1 MSVTQKPAR
10 QNSVCKLSKQKAFLG
25 RGSSRKKF
33 AFTRCLKCSF
43 PSCKPTREHLTGPRF
58 SLQRD
63 MTLNFRKSPATDGR
77 PPQTLDIDIMKPV
90 CGRFSKMLGTT
101 YLPTNSFSQS
111 DYSNIVGK
119 KCWLN
124 LTFMD
129 VPVGPTL
136 NCIAQKKHMLS
147 GNIAELFISTS
158 SHCKRYCCDI
168 HICSVLLFVPI
179 CSGGEIT
186 VVTVSHMLSASS
198 LRKIPVQRI
207 HTWWHTGKNNKN
219 VKQADY

>member
-1 MSVTQKPAR
+1 MSVTQNPAR

-25 RGSSRKKF
+25 RGSSRKRY
-33 AFTRCLKCSF
+33 AFTRRLHRWPVGTKCSY
-43 PSCKPTREHLTGPRF
+43 PSCKPSREHLTGPRF
-58 SLQRD
+58 SLERD
-63 MTLNFRKSPATDGR
+63 MTLNFRRSPATDGWL
-77 PPQTLDIDIMKPV
+77 PQSLDIHIMEPV

-136 NCIAQKKHMLS
+136 NCVA
-147 GNIAELFISTS
+147 
-158 SHCKRYCCDI
+158 
-168 HICSVLLFVPI
+168 
-179 CSGGEIT
+179 
-186 VVTVSHMLSASS
+186 
-198 LRKIPVQRI
+198 
-207 HTWWHTGKNNKN
+207 
-219 VKQADY
+219 

>member
-33 AFTRCLKCSF
+33 AFTRCLKCSY

-63 MTLNFRKSPATDGR
+63 MTLNFRRSPATDGR
-77 PPQTLDIDIMKPV
+77 PPQSLDIDIMKPV

-111 DYSNIVGK
+111 DYANIVGK

-168 HICSVLLFVPI
+168 HICSVLPYLQWRRKNSCNCFTHALSI
-179 CSGGEIT
+179 ILEKDTSAENT
-186 VVTVSHMLSASS
+186 YVVTYW
-198 LRKIPVQRI
+198 KE
-207 HTWWHTGKNNKN
+207 
-219 VKQADY
+219 